1 MVNDVE
7 YKISVE
13 CKGNKKGTQILKIE
27 RCELIECGDNGMGSG
42 FRWVNLLVFRNLHNF
57 IHIYRFGVTQ
67 TVCVCVNIYSL

>member
-27 RCELIECGDNGMGSG
+27 RCELIECGDDGMGSG
-42 FRWVNLLVFRNLHNF
+42 FRWVYLLVF
-57 IHIYRFGVTQ
+57 
-67 TVCVCVNIYSL
+67 